1 MKPIKF
7 KSCFDNKHL
16 GWKGSQQRCLLL
28 TSMGKDI
35 LQDALSKII
44 GQQTLSDLKII
55 FTDDF
60 DYYPKGLINPREI
73 ELDKE
78 MMPVGGSIEYS
89 NKLNNWWLHEKNR
102 KTPTWDL
109 VCKAEIEGCPGLILI
124 EAKAHISELLRKRD
138 KTGAKKDSPNYI
150 KIENALSEVST
161 AYNYSL
167 SADNHYQLSNRIAW
181 SIKLAS
187 MGISVVLLYL
197 GFIDT
202 KEMDDKK
209 SDLIKDLRQWKKIVG
224 DFSEEIGF
232 KNWENRIHGDKMKR
246 EDDSINPSFV
256 YPIIRVANVQI
267 DRGEL
272 DLTLNID

>member
-1 MKPIKF
+1 
-7 KSCFDNKHL
+7 
-16 GWKGSQQRCLLL
+16 
-28 TSMGKDI
+28 MGKDI

-187 MGISVVLLYL
+187 MGIPVVLLYL